1 VAITRKELLILLK
14 LRQIEKLL
22 LQEIIVEF
30 KIYKKVKR
38 PIDKAIVKQ
47 HMLLLYAIDMLKTL
61 DHNATGVIPQRD
73 ELENLLEEDY
83 VLYTHKGEKNDNNNN
98 NK

>member
-1 VAITRKELLILLK
+1 MAITRKELLILLK

-61 DHNATGVIPQRD
+61 DLDATVVVIPQTEVED
-73 ELENLLEEDY
+73 LPEEDY
-83 VLYTHKGEKNDNNNN
+83 VLYSKGEKNES
-98 NK
+98 